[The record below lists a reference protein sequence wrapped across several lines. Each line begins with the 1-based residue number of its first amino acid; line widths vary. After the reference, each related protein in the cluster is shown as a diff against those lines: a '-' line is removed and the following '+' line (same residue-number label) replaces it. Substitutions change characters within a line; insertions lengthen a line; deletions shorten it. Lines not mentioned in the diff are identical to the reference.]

1 MADAGADVKAGA
13 KKSAASPPNKM
24 YAGDV
29 SPRDAWAL
37 LANERNA
44 VLVDCRT
51 RAEWNFVG
59 VPDLSSL
66 GKKLVLVEWQAWP
79 AMGQNPAFAD
89 ELVRA
94 GVSPDVPVI
103 FLCRSGGRSRAAAI
117 AMTER
122 GFRRCYNLAGGFEG
136 PQDDSGH
143 RGAVAGWKHDGLPWS
158 QE

>member
-1 MADAGADVKAGA
+1 MAEAGAGAKAGA
-13 KKSAASPPNKM
+13 AKATANPAQRM
-24 YAGDV
+24 YAGEI

-37 LANERNA
+37 LSNERNV

-66 GKKLVLVEWQAWP
+66 GKKPVLVEWQVWP
-79 AMGQNPAFAD
+79 TMAANSAFAD

-94 GVSPDVPVI
+94 GVSPDDPVI

-117 AMTER
+117 AMTGR
-122 GFRRCYNLAGGFEG
+122 GFQSCYNLAGGFEG
-136 PQDDSGH
+136 PQDASGH